1 TDYSSYGN
9 RVWIAGS
16 GDVTGDYYDQCGALN
31 LTVVAA
37 DADAVRLTGPWWG
50 WDPAG
55 GPVAADNGD
64 GSWTVT
70 LGSVP
75 TENMEY
81 LWVVD
86 GTQESLID
94 NAANSECAANVD
106 GGTLITDYSSYGN
119 RVWIAGSGD
128 VKVDYSDACAGP

>member
-1 TDYSSYGN
+1 M
-9 RVWIAGS
+9 
-16 GDVTGDYYDQCGALN
+16 TGDYADQCTALN
-31 LTVVAA
+31 LTVVAPA
-37 DADAVRLTGPWWG
+37 GAEAVRLTGPWWS

-75 TENMEY
+75 SENMEY

-86 GTQESLID
+86 GVQENLID
-94 NAANSECAANVD
+94 NAADGQCVANID
-106 GGTLITDYSSYGN
+106 GGTLITDYANYGN
-119 RVWIAGSGD
+119 RVWVAGGD
-128 VKVDYSDACAGP
+128 DVMADFSDACTGP